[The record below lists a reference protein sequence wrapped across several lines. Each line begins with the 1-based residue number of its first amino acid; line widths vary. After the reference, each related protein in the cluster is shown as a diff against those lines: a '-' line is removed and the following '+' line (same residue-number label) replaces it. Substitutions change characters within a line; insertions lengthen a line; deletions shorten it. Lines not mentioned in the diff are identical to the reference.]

1 MSERKSIDEILSKY
15 SRKIS
20 QNISSEEN
28 TGNVSKEYTTFKKD
42 MVPRL
47 SRYENFVKAFS
58 FLKLSV
64 SGKDRGKM
72 QRFLNIS
79 HLDVSPEEVAAASF
93 MGGFLTFFI
102 GVLIAVGL
110 FFLQN
115 REFTSQ
121 NLIFVILI

>member
-64 SGKDRGKM
+64 GKLN
-72 QRFLNIS
+72 FLNCCGVKSSLMSIIDFPDS
-79 HLDVSPEEVAAASF
+79 VKTLHPPLGIFAY
-93 MGGFLTFFI
+93 LTFSI
-102 GVLIAVGL
+102 NGC
-110 FFLQN
+110 
-115 REFTSQ
+115 
-121 NLIFVILI
+121 